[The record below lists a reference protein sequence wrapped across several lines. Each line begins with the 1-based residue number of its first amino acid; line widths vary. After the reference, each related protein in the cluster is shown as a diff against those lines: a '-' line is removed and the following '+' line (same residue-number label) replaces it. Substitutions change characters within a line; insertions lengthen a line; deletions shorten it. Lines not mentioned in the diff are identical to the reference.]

1 MAVSKTA
8 RAGIR
13 EICDASEVP
22 WTDKKI
28 DERIRAFRADARDAE
43 PNVSPEDLAEIMTF
57 SFGTVLASVYGQ
69 ANVEAVARKVYE
81 VGLPTHTKTHLSG
94 GTDVDW
100 NRVSAAIL
108 KLIDDVDASEYDTGD
123 TVSYDKYF
131 FVDPNHPNLYGVP
144 VPDEKVR
151 EAYDNGL
158 GLDDMGFVAIE
169 RDGGQRIMAARFP
182 SGPPLKPATDPTPG
196 SVGSTSKG
204 G

>member
-28 DERIRAFRADARDAE
+28 DERIRALRADARDAE

-69 ANVEAVARKVYE
+69 SNVEAVARKVYE

-100 NRVSAAIL
+100 SRVSTAIL
-108 KLIDDVDASEYDTGD
+108 LLIDDVDASEYEADDGML
-123 TVSYDKYF
+123 YDKYYL
-131 FVDPNHPNLYGVP
+131 VDPSHPIMWGLP
-144 VPDEKVR
+144 VPEEKVR
-151 EAYDNGL
+151 EAYDKGL
-158 GLDDMGFVAIE
+158 GLDDLGFVAIE

-182 SGPPLKPATDPTPG
+182 SGPPL
-196 SVGSTSKG
+196 
-204 G
+204 

>member
-28 DERIRAFRADARDAE
+28 DERIRALRADARDAE
-43 PNVSPEDLAEIMTF
+43 SNVSPEDLAEIMTL

-94 GTDVDW
+94 GADVDW
-100 NRVSAAIL
+100 DRVSAAIL
-108 KLIDDVDASEYDTGD
+108 SLIDDVDASEYDTGD
-123 TVSYDKYF
+123 AVSYDK
-131 FVDPNHPNLYGVP
+131 
-144 VPDEKVR
+144 
-151 EAYDNGL
+151 
-158 GLDDMGFVAIE
+158 
-169 RDGGQRIMAARFP
+169 
-182 SGPPLKPATDPTPG
+182 
-196 SVGSTSKG
+196 
-204 G
+204 